1 MRYVNMKKTKIV
13 IKSIALVLILTFLV
27 LFSVIFWPFVPS
39 DEPWLENYEGP
50 AFSMRFISDK
60 IPVEEQM
67 AILADL
73 NYTVNPEISGLYDDW
88 LRTKGWENRI
98 LERYPFWLI
107 FTSLGLEDMDENGQA
122 VYFSDSTYCLEHKIY
137 SRTQSSDLDDY
148 VKILEQ
154 INRISGGELDIRNVD
169 AQYYLLGGRIV
180 LSYELN
186 GEPFKWSIRSSQFFN
201 GNVVKVISEYSKK
214 DEYDKNLYWLHDE
227 QGVHIVYRTYDEIMK
242 LYEVTGIN
250 FFGPDSNQLTIP

>member
-1 MRYVNMKKTKIV
+1 MKKTKII
-13 IKSIALVLILTFLV
+13 IKSIVLVLILSFFV

-60 IPVEEQM
+60 ISVEEQM

-73 NYTVNPEISGLYDDW
+73 DYTVKPEVSELYDDW
-88 LRTKGWENRI
+88 LHTGWGDSI

-107 FTSLGLEDMDENGQA
+107 FTSLGWEDIDANGQV
-122 VYFSDSTYCLEHKIY
+122 VYFSDSTYCLKHKIY
-137 SRTQSSDLDDY
+137 SRSGPSDLDDY

-154 INRISGGELDIRNVD
+154 INRISGGELDIRNVN
-169 AQYYLLGGRIV
+169 AQYHSLGGRIV

-186 GEPFKWSIRSSQFFN
+186 GEPFKWSIRSSQFYN
-201 GNVVKVISEYSKK
+201 GNVVKVISEYSKN

-227 QGVHIVYRTYDEIMK
+227 QGVHIVYRTYDEIMQ
-242 LYEVTGIN
+242 LNEATGIN